1 MGWLV
6 STAVIVLGL
15 SGCAPGPT
23 ATTGAARPVPSAS
36 AEAGTSESTPS
47 DPSATGAIQVVDADG
62 RPIAAASVCVIEGL
76 DRVDRQLER
85 CSFTDAE
92 GWTEPGIRRHDT
104 AARLFVSAADHCT
117 QTVHAFER
125 RLALEPC
132 PTRAFA
138 GRVVDGHGRGV
149 AGATV
154 RVGTLPTVGW
164 ATSDETG
171 RFAVV
176 LDDDTTNVG
185 VEVQKLGYGRSWAS
199 ALTLDGEFEVAL
211 LPESSIAG
219 VVVDEAGVPIAGALV
234 ETEGSITA
242 ILDGRFEAD
251 QTWTDAAGRFE
262 LRGLGAGHYSVHTD
276 GRTGRSP
283 SVAVELRP
291 AELRDG
297 LRLVATRGN
306 VLEVTL
312 RGPEGQ
318 PCPHGRVWLVSGS
331 RPGIPESDGRWIFA
345 DLARGRHRVGGRC
358 DGALVVVDDARVEG
372 DSQLEL
378 QAGRGASI
386 TGFVRD
392 LEGNPVRAFVH
403 AVGADTHE
411 GTRSEPDGSFALRGL
426 PADRVRLDV
435 TELGVMPE
443 VRPDFELE
451 ANERRAGV
459 ELIANEGACVAG
471 HVDGLAE
478 RVAVKLYVGQ
488 DTVDLARP
496 DASGAWRACGIGPG
510 QAVTLELVSAN
521 DEPIVFEA
529 DGAVRTKL
537 AIRAAQVRSGEPIEL
552 RLDATNEHT
561 IRGKIERAGVPEA
574 GAFVTLLHAWPN
586 YRCLRPNGSA
596 SRRRLSDDAGQFEF
610 AGLWPGGYVAYVELP
625 TGEHRCVRLEV
636 DAKVGGEV
644 AVDFAVP
651 ERR

>member
-1 MGWLV
+1 
-6 STAVIVLGL
+6 
-15 SGCAPGPT
+15 
-23 ATTGAARPVPSAS
+23 
-36 AEAGTSESTPS
+36 
-47 DPSATGAIQVVDADG
+47 
-62 RPIAAASVCVIEGL
+62 VIEGV
-76 DRVDRQLER
+76 VDRQLER

-104 AARLFVSAADHCT
+104 DTRLFVSAADHCS
-117 QTVHAFER
+117 QIVHAFDR

-132 PTRAFA
+132 PTRSFA

-154 RVGTLPTVGW
+154 RVGTLPTLGW

-176 LDDDTTNVG
+176 LDDDTTSVG
-185 VEVQKLGYGRSWAS
+185 VEAQKLGYGRSWTS
-199 ALTLDGEFEVAL
+199 ALVLDVELEVAL

-219 VVVDEAGVPIAGALV
+219 VVVDGAGVPIAGALV
-234 ETEGSITA
+234 ETERGITA
-242 ILDGRFEAD
+242 ILDGRFQPD

-318 PCPHGRVWLVSGS
+318 PCPRGRVWLVSGS
-331 RPGIPESDGRWIFA
+331 RPGIPEPDGRWVFA
-345 DLARGRHRVGGRC
+345 DLARGRHHVGGRC
-358 DGALVVVDDARVEG
+358 EGALLVIDDVKVEG

-378 QAGRGASI
+378 RGARGASI

-392 LEGNPVRAFVH
+392 RAGNPVRAFVH
-403 AVGADTHE
+403 AVGPNNHE
-411 GTRSEPDGSFALRGL
+411 GTRSEVDGSFALRGL

-435 TELGVMPE
+435 TRPGVLPE
-443 VRPDFELE
+443 ARPYFDV
-451 ANERRAGV
+451 AGNDQRTGV
-459 ELIANEGACVAG
+459 ELIANEGACLTG
-471 HVDGLAE
+471 HVHGLAE
-478 RVAVKLYVGQ
+478 RVAVKLDVGR
-488 DTVDLARP
+488 DTIDLARP

-510 QAVTLELVSAN
+510 QAVTVKLVSAT
-521 DEPIVFEA
+521 DEPLVFEV
-529 DGAVRTKL
+529 DGTTRTELAV
-537 AIRAAQVRSGEPIEL
+537 RAAQVRSGEPIEL

-561 IRGKIERAGVPEA
+561 IRGKVLRAGAPEA
-574 GAFVTLLHAWPN
+574 GAFVTLLYAWPN
-586 YRCLRPNGSA
+586 YRCLRPSGSA

-610 AGLWPGGYVAYVELP
+610 AGLWSGDYVAYIELP
-625 TGEHRCVRLEV
+625 TGEHRCVRLEAG
-636 DAKVGGEV
+636 AKNGAKTGAEV